1 MRNLSHSAAIL
12 FAAAMSIGAQPLLD
26 FHLLN
31 VNPNSPRPNAMVSPR
46 DYLFQVSGYYFGAA
60 S

>member
-1 MRNLSHSAAIL
+1 MKPIIQAAAPLFL
-12 FAAAMSIGAQPLLD
+12 FAVGVCAQPVSD
-26 FHLLN
+26 FHLSN
-31 VNPNSPRPNAMVSPR
+31 VNMYSPRPNATVSPR